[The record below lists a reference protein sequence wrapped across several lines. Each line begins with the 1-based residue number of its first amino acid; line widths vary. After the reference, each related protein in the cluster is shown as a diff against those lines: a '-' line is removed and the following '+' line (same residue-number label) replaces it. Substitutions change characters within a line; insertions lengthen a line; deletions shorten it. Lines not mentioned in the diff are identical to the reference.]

1 MGQRPRWLFPYCSI
15 PHPLNSPEGVGLHLS
30 AMVDHPNLVC
40 PFLRFF
46 LLWSGRHKG
55 VSRMLS
61 LGPQDHL
68 PRSRGSNKGVP
79 WLISA
84 IVVSAQPVNQSSP

>member
-1 MGQRPRWLFPYCSI
+1 MGQRSRWLFPYRSI
-15 PHPLNSPEGVGLHLS
+15 SHPPDSPEGVGIHLP

-40 PFLRFF
+40 PFLRFL

-68 PRSRGSNKGVP
+68 PGFGGSNKGVP
-79 WLISA
+79 WLIST
-84 IVVSAQPVNQSSP
+84 IVVSAQPVTQSSL